1 MPSTH
6 LGRACCGLGVVAVA
20 SYVIFFALVAAGQR
34 GGDTFFSNPWLASTI
49 LTAATSATV
58 AAAVGLIAVFR
69 ESERAV
75 VVFAII
81 ALGVAVFLFAVAEVV
96 FSH

>member
-6 LGRACCGLGVVAVA
+6 LGRACCGLGAVAVA
-20 SYVIFFALVAAGQR
+20 FYIIFFALVAAGQR
-34 GGDTFFSNPWLASTI
+34 GGDTFFSNPLLASTI
-49 LTAATSATV
+49 LAAAAAATV

-81 ALGVAVFLFAVAEVV
+81 AIGVAVLLFAVAEVV
-96 FSH
+96 FPN